1 MTALAAHEPKPYH
14 EDGDGAAGDRS
25 EDDLPDHPTLDAEPR
40 YPIPNDRVEAFVNYT
55 RFEATKKV
63 KAQMMAIESA
73 GTWSYEMKHFQCQRP
88 GEPDSRP
95 SGEQWYVPRHETIT
109 SCLEAQQARAARR
122 MEEFDEERQRLH
134 DGVAK
139 KQDGSWH
146 IPRGPLRE
154 EGSLEWQAHHIA
166 ERAAEL
172 VEEATLNMSQRH
184 IAALGVDVLIRRLM
198 GDIEAVLQ
206 LIVVGSGGTGK
217 TWTQNEVLRP
227 LVQEILGHGAERGL
241 CMSNSACRVLGKGAM
256 TIHKAMHAKKGQKLT
271 AADIRVKSQE
281 VAAAQWSNVLMT
293 VIDEFGM
300 LGAMVLHALMEY
312 VSLGREGVDGYER
325 AKYLEEPL
333 GRMCLL
339 ILQGDFMQLDAVMAQ
354 GVIDFHKDAAAL
366 LFRRLPHM
374 CVVLGCGLQKL
385 CRMLCVLYCVF
396 SCGLR
401 LRYMGALRYAFAGRH
416 RSIRPASIHEL
427 FRDQCLMALRQ
438 RYRAHIQ

>member
-1 MTALAAHEPKPYH
+1 MCRFLFAGRPRRRLDVTALAAHEPRPYR
-14 EDGDGAAGDRS
+14 EDGDGGAGDRS
-25 EDDLPDHPTLDAEPR
+25 EGDVDCHPTLETEPR
-40 YPIPNDRVEAFVNYT
+40 YPIADNQVEAFVNYT

-73 GTWSYEMKHFQCQRP
+73 GTWSYEIKQPRRQRL
-88 GEPDSRP
+88 GEPDPRP
-95 SGEQWYVPRHETIT
+95 SGEQWYMPIHGVI
-109 SCLEAQQARAARR
+109 SCLQAQQARAERR
-122 MEEFDEERQRLH
+122 QEEFDEERQRLH
-134 DGVAK
+134 DGVARN
-139 KQDGSWH
+139 QDGSWH
-146 IPRGPLRE
+146 VPRGPLRE

-198 GDIEAVLQ
+198 GDTEAALQ
-206 LIVVGSGGTGK
+206 LLVVGSGGTGK
-217 TWTQNEVLRP
+217 TWTQNEVLRS
-227 LVQEILGHGAERGL
+227 LVHEILGRGAERGL
-241 CMSNSACRVLGKGAM
+241 CLSNSACRVLGKGAM

-354 GVIDFHKDAAAL
+354 GVIDFHKDARNCAAVSETPARIRCAGL
-366 LFRRLPHM
+366 LP
-374 CVVLGCGLQKL
+374 
-385 CRMLCVLYCVF
+385 
-396 SCGLR
+396 
-401 LRYMGALRYAFAGRH
+401 
-416 RSIRPASIHEL
+416 
-427 FRDQCLMALRQ
+427 
-438 RYRAHIQ
+438 